1 MNRFNYCMTSLFSLA
16 LLFSHLSCGNIG
28 GLGQDNDGAESNQL
42 QSEQDCLI
50 ACLDKDG
57 EREIR
62 ACQSFCSTKDRR
74 EADRERDDEC
84 TQGEKVSRE
93 DTWYICKDGA
103 WYTYDKEKDEDER
116 CEPGDEI
123 EKDDVTYLCDEER
136 KWQEA

>member
-1 MNRFNYCMTSLFSLA
+1 MNRLKYCMRSLFSLA
-16 LLFSHLSCGNIG
+16 LLFSLLSCGSMG
-28 GLGQDNDGAESNQL
+28 GLGQDSEGAESNQL
-42 QSEQDCLI
+42 QSEQDCLNT
-50 ACLDKDG
+50 CLGEEG

-62 ACQSFCSTKDRR
+62 ACQSSCSTKDRR

-103 WYTYDKEKDEDER
+103 WYAYDKEKDEDER